1 MLKLFL
7 TLMMVCFPAL
17 AAQAS
22 AVSKNKRGNKAFKKG
37 KYPEAVEHYQA
48 AQVEAPEKKAIAYN
62 LGNAHYKANDFE
74 KALSAYDRAKGVKDS
89 KVKKKALFNA
99 GNAYYRA
106 GANPQDR
113 GAQEKLKQ
121 AVEKYKEV
129 LKLDPFDQNAK
140 FNLQKALERLEQIK
154 KQQQQQKD
162 NKDNQD
168 KKDDKNKQDQKNQQ
182 DKKDQ
187 KDQKQKQD
195 QQDRKQDQNQKDQ
208 KQEKE
213 DQKQAR
219 PKPKPGE
226 MGEEEAKRL
235 LDALR
240 QDEKDLQKKRLMM
253 MLPRGKL
260 EKDW

>member
-1 MLKLFL
+1 MLKLLF
-7 TLMMVCFPAL
+7 TLMPVCFLAL
-17 AAQAS
+17 AAHGS
-22 AVSKNKRGNKAFKKG
+22 AVSKNKKGNKAFKKG
-37 KYPEAVEHYQA
+37 KYPKAIEHYQA

-74 KALSAYDRAKGVKDS
+74 KALSAYDRAKGVRDS
-89 KVKKKALFNA
+89 KLKKKALFNA
-99 GNAYYRA
+99 GNAFYRA

-140 FNLQKALERLEQIK
+140 FNLQKALERLEQM
-154 KQQQQQKD
+154 KQQQQKQKD
-162 NKDNQD
+162 KQD
-168 KKDDKNKQDQKNQQ
+168 QKNKQDQKDQQ
-182 DKKDQ
+182 
-187 KDQKQKQD
+187 DQKQKQD
-195 QQDRKQDQNQKDQ
+195 QQDQKDQKQDQKQKDQ

>member
-1 MLKLFL
+1 MVLIPILFL
-7 TLMMVCFPAL
+7 AL
-17 AAQAS
+17 AVPGS
-22 AVSKNKRGNKAFKKG
+22 AVSKNKKGNKAFKKG
-37 KYPEAVEHYQA
+37 KYKEAVEHYQA
-48 AQVEAPEKKAIAYN
+48 AQVEAPEKKEIAYN
-62 LGNAHYKANDFE
+62 LGNALYKANDFE
-74 KALSAYDRAKGVKDS
+74 KALEAYDRAKGVKDN
-89 KVKKKALFNA
+89 KLKKKALFNA

-121 AVEKYKEV
+121 AVEKYKAV
-129 LKLDPFDQNAK
+129 LKLDPFDRNAK
-140 FNLQKALERLEQIK
+140 FNLQKALERLEQM
-154 KQQQQQKD
+154 KQPQKD

-168 KKDDKNKQDQKNQQ
+168 KKDDKNKQDQKDKQ
-182 DKKDQ
+182 DQKNKQDQKDQ
-187 KDQKQKQD
+187 KNQQDQKQKQD
-195 QQDRKQDQNQKDQ
+195 QKDQ
-208 KQEKE
+208 KE

>member
-1 MLKLFL
+1 MRKFIL
-7 TLMMVCFPAL
+7 TLIPVCFLAL
-17 AAQAS
+17 AAQGS
-22 AVSKNKRGNKAFKKG
+22 AVSKNKKGNKAFKKG
-37 KYPEAVEHYQA
+37 KYAEAAEHYRA

-74 KALSAYDRAKGVKDS
+74 NALAAYNRAKGVKDG
-89 KVKKKALFNA
+89 KVKKRALFNA
-99 GNAYYRA
+99 GNAYFRA
-106 GANPQDR
+106 GSNPQDQ
-113 GAQEKLKQ
+113 GAQEKFKQ
-121 AVEKYKEV
+121 AAEKYKEV

-140 FNLQKALERLEQIK
+140 FNLQKALERLEQM
-154 KQQQQQKD
+154 QQQQKD

-168 KKDDKNKQDQKNQQ
+168 KKDDKNKQDQQ
-182 DKKDQ
+182 DQKDKQNKQDQKDQ
-187 KDQKQKQD
+187 KDQ
-195 QQDRKQDQNQKDQ
+195 KQDQNQKDQ

-213 DQKQAR
+213 DQKQAQ
-219 PKPKPGE
+219 PKPNPGE